1 MSHRVSLMFNRAID
15 LFEKYTITIA
25 FAVATLLLFTNVVL
39 RYVFDTGMSW
49 VLETVQY
56 LFAWV
61 VLIGAAH
68 GVKMG
73 IHLGIDLVIEKLSVS
88 LRKKVVLLAVLCCLV
103 FVAIVDYQSIRYIVK
118 IYQWGDL
125 TEDLQIPQWLPYL
138 ALPVGLSLMF
148 YHFLVVGWQVWTDQ
162 KTSIHTNQVP
172 ESLKGLE

>member
-1 MSHRVSLMFNRAID
+1 MLRLLNRIID

-39 RYVFDTGMSW
+39 RYVFDTGLSW

-73 IHLGIDLVIEKLSVS
+73 IHLGIDILIEKLSPA
-88 LRKKVVLLAVLCCLV
+88 LRKTSVLLAVLCCLV
-103 FVAIVDYQSIRYIVK
+103 FVAIVDYQSIIYIVK
-118 IYQWGDL
+118 IRQWGDR
-125 TEDLQIPQWLPYL
+125 TQDLQIPQWIPYL
-138 ALPVGLSLMF
+138 AIPIGLTLML
-148 YHFLVVGWQVWTDQ
+148 YHFLFIGWQIAKGQ
-162 KTSIHTNQVP
+162 RQMIHTHEVP
-172 ESLKGLE
+172 KSIEELQQ